1 MRSTLPKVLH
11 AVCGKPMAAHI
22 LDAARTLSP
31 AKLVVVTGH
40 ESAKVREAL
49 AAPDVTFVEQS
60 ELLGTADAV
69 ARCESA
75 LAGCDRVLVLNGDT
89 PMVTPELLRELA
101 TASPASP
108 LVFVA
113 CTVPSAGQLGRIT
126 RDPAG
131 NATGIVEA
139 ADWAGPDGAAEI
151 NSGQYRFDAAWL
163 WSRLPKIPVSPKGE
177 YYLTHLVSMARAEGA
192 TIATVAA
199 DPEEALGVDDR
210 ARLAEAET
218 AMRKRILARHMEAGV
233 TIIDPATTYI
243 DADVRLGEDVTV
255 LPNCYLHGA
264 TAVGTGA
271 VIGPGTTLRGAKLAV
286 DCRVQHSVVEESTI
300 GARVS
305 IGPYAHVRGNSTIGE
320 DCVLG
325 NYAEV
330 NRSRLGARVKMH
342 HFGYLGDAE
351 VGADANIAAG
361 VITNNYD
368 GVHKHRTVIG
378 ERAFVGCDTM
388 LVAPV
393 TVGDDAATGSGSVV
407 TKDVPPGMQVVGVP
421 ARVVGPVK
429 RPKE

>member
-1 MRSTLPKVLH
+1 MRSALPKVLH

-22 LDAARTLSP
+22 LDAARALSP
-31 AKLVVVTGH
+31 AKVVVVAGY

-49 AAPDVTFVEQS
+49 AAADVTFVEQT

-69 ARCESA
+69 ARCEAA
-75 LAGCDRVLVLNGDT
+75 LAGCERILVVNGDT
-89 PMVTPELLRELA
+89 PMITAELLREVA

-108 LVFVA
+108 LVFVT
-113 CTVPSAGQLGRIT
+113 CNVPSAGQLGRVT

-131 NATGIVEA
+131 NVTGVVEA
-139 ADWAGPDGAAEI
+139 ADWTGPNGAAEI
-151 NSGQYRFDAAWL
+151 NAGQYRFDAAWL
-163 WSRLPKIPVSPKGE
+163 WSRLPKIPASPKGE
-177 YYLTHLVSMARAEGA
+177 YYLTHLIAMARAEGA
-192 TIATVAA
+192 AIATVAA
-199 DPEEALGVDDR
+199 SPEEALGVDDR
-210 ARLAEAET
+210 VRLSEAET
-218 AMRKRILARHMEAGV
+218 AMRRRILARHMEAGV

-243 DADVRLGEDVTV
+243 DADVRLAEDVTV
-255 LPNCYLHGA
+255 LANCYLYGA
-264 TAVGTGA
+264 TAVSTGT
-271 VIGPGTTLRGAKLAV
+271 VIGPGTTLRNAKV
-286 DCRVQHSVVEESTI
+286 GGDCRVQHSVVEESTLD
-300 GARVS
+300 ARVS
-305 IGPYAHVRGNSTIGE
+305 VGPYAHVRGNSTIGE

-342 HFGYLGDAE
+342 HFSYLGDAE

-421 ARVVGPVK
+421 ARVIGPVK